1 MGHGTNVRVFPY
13 PKRKTGSGT
22 AMGKRSPDDSPV
34 VLYRLRFMLA
44 LDPGFPA
51 SRLADVQRGVR
62 CHDQGGPEAVS
73 QSEGLDVMAQ
83 AILETAPG

>member
-1 MGHGTNVRVFPY
+1 VFPVS
-13 PKRKTGSGT
+13 KAEDRRGHRH
-22 AMGKRSPDDSPV
+22 GKRSPDDSPV

-62 CHDQGGPEAVS
+62 CRDQGGPEAVS
-73 QSEGLDVMAQ
+73 QSGGLDVMAQ